1 LYQYIFLSSFPKKD
15 DALNVPGATST
26 ETGVSC
32 ELRADGV
39 LRSWAAEACRQAHGG
54 RVLESAPNHG
64 YHPTNFRKNSN
75 RSEIQSEVRV
85 RQASSAVRTIQT
97 AVRSPYRY
105 SRADQRCALAGSRRM
120 QSVPRGGSL
129 CGCVTAHHLRSICGE
144 DPGPRSSQRYRSS
157 QVGVGLPNGATR
169 ESSDEGR
176 RDPIQQSAWK
186 VRSQ

>member
-1 LYQYIFLSSFPKKD
+1 MACSSVEGSSTLSEVRVVGLYQYIFLFSFPKKD

-75 RSEIQSEVRV
+75 RSWFLRLL
-85 RQASSAVRTIQT
+85 
-97 AVRSPYRY
+97 PML
-105 SRADQRCALAGSRRM
+105 RADDAQPDAHRRM
-120 QSVPRGGSL
+120 PDDSDFRAG
-129 CGCVTAHHLRSICGE
+129 
-144 DPGPRSSQRYRSS
+144 QRHTQRPDYDRADALGK
-157 QVGVGLPNGATR
+157 Q
-169 ESSDEGR
+169 R
-176 RDPIQQSAWK
+176 RDLSRE
-186 VRSQ
+186 VLS